1 MLKAD
6 VIEKI
11 PALTVPTITRSD
23 IRLVTALVT
32 VLAATRLVNKI
43 DKVIR
48 KIDQLEHP
56 DDVLRFL
63 R

>member
-6 VIEKI
+6 IIEKI
-11 PALTVPTITRSD
+11 PSLTVPTITRSD
-23 IRLVTALVT
+23 IRLITALVT
-32 VLAATRLVNKI
+32 VLAATHLVNKV

-48 KIDQLEHP
+48 KIDRLEHP